1 VQKGTAAIVRA
12 DYRGIMKYSLISLPF
27 VFAVLAACGLESNAA
42 VASQTKAATAQASA
56 PSAGDAHLG
65 APKRRNGWWEFTA
78 ATGSSRQNMCVAEA
92 TEAVFSAF
100 DQITQAPL
108 LGYACSKTDFHKS
121 GGGWAFDVACDTG
134 IPAAIGGGVVTS
146 KGTISGDIS
155 TRYEVQMSV
164 AQAGETRNGTV
175 KAEWKG
181 ACPAGRKAGDLV
193 TGTTVVNVLE

>member
-1 VQKGTAAIVRA
+1 
-12 DYRGIMKYSLISLPF
+12 MKQRLITLPF
-27 VFAVLAACGLESNAA
+27 VLVVLAACGQESSPVVSSQAKA
-42 VASQTKAATAQASA
+42 VTDDASA
-56 PSAGDAHLG
+56 PPSSGVAHLG
-65 APKRRNGWWEFTA
+65 APERRSGWWEFGTE
-78 ATGSSRQNMCVAEA
+78 TGSSRQNMCVTTA

-108 LGYACSKTDFHKS
+108 LGYTCSKTDFQKS
-121 GGGWAFDVACDTG
+121 GSGWAFDVACDTG
-134 IPAAIGGGVVTS
+134 IPAAIGGGIMTS

-164 AQAGETRNGTV
+164 AQAGVTRNGTV

>member
-1 VQKGTAAIVRA
+1 
-12 DYRGIMKYSLISLPF
+12 MKRRLITLPF
-27 VFAVLAACGLESNAA
+27 VLVVLAACGQDSNL
-42 VASQTKAATAQASA
+42 VVSSQAKAATGEATA
-56 PSAGDAHLG
+56 PSSKEAHLG
-65 APKRRNGWWEFTA
+65 APERRSGWWEFA
-78 ATGSSRQNMCVAEA
+78 RESESSRQNMCITGA

-108 LGYACSKTDFHKS
+108 LGYTCSKADFHKN
-121 GGGWAFDVACDTG
+121 GNGWAFDVACDTG
-134 IPAAIGGGVVTS
+134 IPAALGGGVMTS

-164 AQAGETRNGTV
+164 AQAGVTRTGTV

-181 ACPAGRKAGDLV
+181 ACPAGRTAGDLV

>member
-1 VQKGTAAIVRA
+1 
-12 DYRGIMKYSLISLPF
+12 MKQRLITLPF
-27 VFAVLAACGLESNAA
+27 VLVVLAACGQESSP
-42 VASQTKAATAQASA
+42 VVSSQAKAATDDAVAQS
-56 PSAGDAHLG
+56 SGDAHLG
-65 APKRRNGWWEFTA
+65 APKRRSGWWEFA
-78 ATGSSRQNMCVAEA
+78 PERGSSQNMCVTDA

-108 LGYACSKTDFHKS
+108 LGYACSKTDFQKS
-121 GGGWAFDVACDTG
+121 GSRWAFDVACDTG
-134 IPAAIGGGVVTS
+134 IPAAIGGGVMTS

-193 TGTTVVNVLE
+193 TGSIVVNVLE